1 MAIVEFFIYALN
13 FSLHLSLSNLR
24 SSDIRDCLFQS
35 RGIEANR
42 CHCQHRKRC
51 PARSR
56 RNQVCI
62 ALPHV
67 VSRPIHGKF
76 VLRAENTGIVR
87 RIFRKIGRGC
97 VIFPE
102 GQVDEGETA
111 PGKHGYTV
119 FALVAGFMSLGIRV
133 MLLRLEGK
141 HSLQG

>member
-1 MAIVEFFIYALN
+1 VIKFSNSQIYALN
-13 FSLHLSLSNLR
+13 FSLHLSLSNFR
-24 SSDIRDCLFQS
+24 SSDIRGDCLFQS
-35 RGIEANR
+35 KVNR
-42 CHCQHRKRC
+42 CRCQHRKRY

-87 RIFRKIGRGC
+87 RIFREIGRGC

-111 PGKHGYTV
+111 SGKHGYTV